1 MLIELSSLVFLADA
15 TPGAGDTFMKV
26 LGVLIGLAF
35 LFLGLRFLFR
45 SVSVIQ
51 GIQKAK
57 YRQIAPPRKQEILFA
72 RVIGVLLSLIGLYF
86 TIAAVL
92 SFFPSVTTQ

>member
-1 MLIELSSLVFLADA
+1 
-15 TPGAGDTFMKV
+15 
-26 LGVLIGLAF
+26 
-35 LFLGLRFLFR
+35 
-45 SVSVIQ
+45 VIQ

-57 YRQIAPPRKQEILFA
+57 YHQVAPPRKQEIMVA

-92 SFFPSVTTQ
+92 SFFPTLTTQ

>member
-1 MLIELSSLVFLADA
+1 MLIENYNMFFLAETPSA
-15 TPGAGDTFMKV
+15 TGDTLMKI
-26 LGVLIGLAF
+26 LGILIGLAF

-45 SVSVIQ
+45 SVRVIQ

-57 YRQIAPPRKQEILFA
+57 YHQVAPPRKQEIMVA

-92 SFFPSVTTQ
+92 SFFPTLTTQ